1 MNDLVYSLN
10 GGLVTDQNKI
20 STISKVDINSIQKLI
35 RNYKQDLEC
44 FGELGFELQKIA
56 KTNKKIYFLNEQQA
70 TLLLTYMKNSE
81 SVRNAKKVLVFAFYQ
96 MKEKLRSLEQEQEK
110 ARFKS
115 LSDENQRLNS
125 LNHHQKIGY
134 KSQLKQQKEKYENKI
149 KALKYDLENKKE
161 LSFKR
166 KLSQKELL
174 ELRKILA
181 KDYNIVCF
189 KEWEMSLFAEKIGKN
204 SVFEVVLNKLEKEL
218 NYWKN
223 YEKYE
228 EKWKKNIKEL
238 KMKLVDKLKKA
249 YDYKKELYKAEKGS
263 SSKEYHIENAE
274 IFQDFIELELLQCED
289 IERRYFL
296 MQIYRYGYQ
305 NIRSLNS
312 KLAFK
317 AKLDNDDINFIKILK
332 EANILHALNEIYT
345 TKEVKKIAKD

>member
-20 STISKVDINSIQKLI
+20 STISKVDINSIQRLI

-115 LSDENQRLNS
+115 LSDENLRLNS

-134 KSQLKQQKEKYENKI
+134 KSQLKQQKEHYENKI
-149 KALKYDLENKKE
+149 KALKYDLEHKKE

-166 KLSQKELL
+166 KLSKEELL

-181 KDYNIVCF
+181 KDYNMLCF
-189 KEWEMSLFAEKIGKN
+189 KEWEFEFLAEKIALESTKMTTWDA
-204 SVFEVVLNKLEKEL
+204 VVKKLKQSL
-218 NYWKN
+218 DYWQN

-228 EKWKKNIKEL
+228 EKW
-238 KMKLVDKLKKA
+238 
-249 YDYKKELYKAEKGS
+249 
-263 SSKEYHIENAE
+263 
-274 IFQDFIELELLQCED
+274 
-289 IERRYFL
+289 R
-296 MQIYRYGYQ
+296 
-305 NIRSLNS
+305 
-312 KLAFK
+312 
-317 AKLDNDDINFIKILK
+317 KILRR
-332 EANILHALNEIYT
+332 
-345 TKEVKKIAKD
+345 

>member
-20 STISKVDINSIQKLI
+20 STISKVDINSIQRLI

-56 KTNKKIYFLNEQQA
+56 KTNKKIYYLNEQQA

-115 LSDENQRLNS
+115 LSDENLRLNS

-134 KSQLKQQKEKYENKI
+134 KSQLAQQKEHYENKI
-149 KALKYDLENKKE
+149 KALQYDLENKKE

-166 KLSQKELL
+166 KLSKEELL

-181 KDYNIVCF
+181 KDYDIVCF
-189 KEWEMSLFAEKIGKN
+189 KEWEFEFLAEKIALESTKMTTWDA
-204 SVFEVVLNKLEKEL
+204 VVKKLKQSL
-218 NYWKN
+218 DYWQN
-223 YEKYE
+223 YEEYE
-228 EKWKKNIKEL
+228 EKW
-238 KMKLVDKLKKA
+238 
-249 YDYKKELYKAEKGS
+249 
-263 SSKEYHIENAE
+263 
-274 IFQDFIELELLQCED
+274 
-289 IERRYFL
+289 R
-296 MQIYRYGYQ
+296 
-305 NIRSLNS
+305 
-312 KLAFK
+312 
-317 AKLDNDDINFIKILK
+317 KILRK
-332 EANILHALNEIYT
+332 
-345 TKEVKKIAKD
+345 